1 MSHSSTSSSDEGAN
15 PLGAFL
21 KRLVL
26 FCLPLAVVLLPPQVA
41 LFRVGENWSMARVNA
56 VELERVE
63 AGQETL
69 HQRAYVP
76 ENPRWYKFF
85 HLRERAPV
93 IAAVGSSTSMQFRA
107 YAFPG
112 YEDKF
117 YNAGG
122 LTNAAVEL
130 DELADWLE
138 NVESPPEVLLLGV
151 DPWWFNPQWGGPGNT
166 TLEQLE
172 KQGSFSIAAVS
183 AVLSYREFLKR
194 AVAKRGRGL
203 FDSKCSTPEQEDA
216 YMIGVK
222 ACDGSGF
229 RGSDGSRAYGW
240 LWKRERA
247 EEGFEDRSKTLERI
261 EKGTKRF
268 QHAKAVDRK
277 RLEHLERLLEV
288 AKKRDIL
295 VAGYLVPLAPE
306 VRGAIAPHAFL
317 GPFFR
322 DYKTSVTA
330 LFEAYEMPLVDAQ
343 DASAL
348 GFSERAF
355 IDGFHASEVVMA
367 VVVEKFF
374 EDPRVVAKLPRLD
387 RAKLRERIRAAR
399 SEALFSFDSAEVLT
413 SRGDVA
419 RAGAKK

>member
-1 MSHSSTSSSDEGAN
+1 MTI
-15 PLGAFL
+15 
-21 KRLVL
+21 
-26 FCLPLAVVLLPPQVA
+26 
-41 LFRVGENWSMARVNA
+41 
-56 VELERVE
+56 ERVFVSTHANRPGDAPGAPTRRSE
-63 AGQETL
+63 VCGL
-69 HQRAYVP
+69 HD
-76 ENPRWYKFF
+76 
-85 HLRERAPV
+85 L
-93 IAAVGSSTSMQFRA
+93 VG
-107 YAFPG
+107 
-112 YEDKF
+112 D
-117 YNAGG
+117 
-122 LTNAAVEL
+122 V
-130 DELADWLE
+130 
-138 NVESPPEVLLLGV
+138 GV
-151 DPWWFNPQWGGPGNT
+151 D
-166 TLEQLE
+166 ED
-172 KQGSFSIAAVS
+172 
-183 AVLSYREFLKR
+183 VLHVVE
-194 AVAKRGRGL
+194 
-203 FDSKCSTPEQEDA
+203 
-216 YMIGVK
+216 I
-222 ACDGSGF
+222 
-229 RGSDGSRAYGW
+229 
-240 LWKRERA
+240 
-247 EEGFEDRSKTLERI
+247 
-261 EKGTKRF
+261 F
-268 QHAKAVDRK
+268 Q